1 MTSFDQIRVTPATA
15 DDIDAVTDL
24 WVELASSQRAYGS
37 TLLADGNRNA
47 VRDSVARGVVT
58 GELFVARGVPD
69 AGDDS
74 RLSDENGTPHMR
86 AEGDRSD
93 YLDDATDPIGFVGFS
108 LDHDGLERD
117 ETRGVVDNLFVA
129 PACRGE
135 GVGSALLSA
144 AERALRESG
153 ATAITLEAMAA
164 NDRARSFYREFGY
177 ESHRVVLRKRL
188 GETD

>member
-24 WVELASSQRAYGS
+24 WVDLASGQRAYGS

-58 GELFVARGVPD
+58 GELLVARRIPD
-69 AGDDS
+69 DV
-74 RLSDENGTPHMR
+74 
-86 AEGDRSD
+86 DRSGA
-93 YLDDATDPIGFVGFS
+93 LDGATDPIGFVGFS
-108 LDHDGLERD
+108 LDHGGLERD

-129 PACRGE
+129 PTCRGE

-153 ATAITLEAMAA
+153 ATEITLEAMAA
-164 NDRARSFYREFGY
+164 NDRARSFYRGFGY

-188 GETD
+188 DETD